1 MDSVT
6 GNRRNHFVGLHRAAG
21 RLRAQNSSRVPQRPQ
36 PYARSGTEAA
46 VKNSG
51 SALMIDE
58 TAANHLAFAV
68 QTPAP
73 CATFFAA
80 LASFLVG

>member
-6 GNRRNHFVGLHRAAG
+6 VTGVIISLGFIVLLAVFAPN
-21 RLRAQNSSRVPQRPQ
+21 NSSRVPQRSQ

-51 SALMIDE
+51 SALIIDE

>member
-1 MDSVT
+1 
-6 GNRRNHFVGLHRAAG
+6 
-21 RLRAQNSSRVPQRPQ
+21 
-36 PYARSGTEAA
+36 
-46 VKNSG
+46 
-51 SALMIDE
+51 MIDE
-58 TAANHLAFAV
+58 TAANHLVFLV

>member
-1 MDSVT
+1 
-6 GNRRNHFVGLHRAAG
+6 
-21 RLRAQNSSRVPQRPQ
+21 
-36 PYARSGTEAA
+36 
-46 VKNSG
+46 
-51 SALMIDE
+51 MIDE